1 MGPELKSNVLLS
13 GVSAVLITAVFYFW
27 SRGDKD
33 RPTVK
38 THAKVL
44 VTAFGANFLLFYAI
58 HKKMLPTSLSGC
70 PAMIGK
76 GGGSVSSAPWGAAV
90 TNSAPS
96 SVGSQSMAPNPAKFT
111 AVDLN
116 EPTF

>member
-13 GVSAVLITAVFYFW
+13 GASAVLITAVFYFW

-58 HKKMLPTSLSGC
+58 HKNMLPASLSGC
-70 PAMIGK
+70 PAMIGGASK
-76 GGGSVSSAPWGAAV
+76 SAPWGGAV

-96 SVGSQSMAPNPAKFT
+96 SVESPSMAPNPAKFL

>member
-13 GVSAVLITAVFYFW
+13 GASAVLITAVFYFW

-58 HKKMLPTSLSGC
+58 HKNMLPASLSGC
-70 PAMIGK
+70 PAMIR
-76 GGGSVSSAPWGAAV
+76 GGASNPAPWGGVV